1 MIKKIFKT
9 LLIAVM
15 MWTGA
20 AWSKTV
26 ELVVPWA
33 AGGTTDKVAQV
44 ILTHSKSEFTKHGMT
59 LNVSYRAG
67 AGGLL
72 GANSVAASESNK
84 LQILM
89 ATNFVVSTPI
99 INPGIATYDVTRD
112 FSMLAYVGH
121 IPMVTVVNSSSG
133 IKNIQDWKASCKLRT
148 LNYGTA
154 GAGSNTHVSSALMSA
169 MMGCNAVAVPY
180 KGAAPA
186 VTDLLGGHIDYLSDY
201 VAGVMPHIESG
212 RFNVLMVLDKTKL
225 SQFPSV
231 PTMADLGYQEY
242 NFYNWFALIAN
253 ATANPADIA
262 IAQKIFFQVLNSA
275 EAASQLTELGV
286 RGRRTVPPDFL
297 TQEKRNFLQILQR
310 VNIK

>member
-1 MIKKIFKT
+1 MKTKIFKT
-9 LLIAVM
+9 LLIASILV
-15 MWTGA
+15 GS
-20 AWSKTV
+20 AWAKTV
-26 ELVVPWA
+26 DLVVPWA
-33 AGGTTDKVAQV
+33 PGGTTDKVAQV
-44 ILTHSKSEFTKHGMT
+44 MLTHAKPEFAKHGMT
-59 LNVSYRAG
+59 LNISYRPG

-72 GANSVAASESNK
+72 GANSVAAADSGK

-99 INPGIATYDVTRD
+99 INPGVATYDVARD
-112 FSMLAYVGH
+112 FSVLNYIGH
-121 IPMVTVVNSSSG
+121 IPMVTVVNSASG
-133 IKNIQDWKASCKLRT
+133 IKTIRDWQATCKSRK

-154 GAGSNTHVSSALMSA
+154 GIGSNTHVSSALMST
-169 MMGCNAVAVPY
+169 MLGCNAVAIPY

-212 RFNVLMVLDKTKL
+212 KFNVLVVLDKTKL

-231 PTMADLGYQEY
+231 PTMADIGHQEY

-253 ATANPADIA
+253 ANADSADLATA
-262 IAQKIFFQVLNSA
+262 QRIFSQVLNST
-275 EAASQLTELGV
+275 EANTQLTDLGV
-286 RGRRTVPPDFL
+286 RGRKSVSADFL
-297 TQEKRNFLQILQR
+297 SQEKRNFLQILQR